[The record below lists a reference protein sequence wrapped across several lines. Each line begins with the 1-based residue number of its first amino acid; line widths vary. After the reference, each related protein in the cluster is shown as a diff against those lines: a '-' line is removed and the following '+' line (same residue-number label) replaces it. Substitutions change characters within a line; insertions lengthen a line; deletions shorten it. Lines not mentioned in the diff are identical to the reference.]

1 MSSNRLAS
9 LAGGII
15 FLVVAAISLYRL
27 LYWFPITIGGQQ
39 VGQAATFFSLAI
51 SAALCLVFFRGG
63 ATSGKG

>member
-15 FLVVAAISLYRL
+15 FLVLAGICLYRL
-27 LYWFPITIGGQQ
+27 LFWFPITIGGQQ
-39 VGQAATFFSLAI
+39 VGQAATFLALAI

-63 ATSGKG
+63 GTAHGG

>member
-15 FLVVAAISLYRL
+15 FLVLAGLCLYRL

-39 VGQAATFFSLAI
+39 VGQAATFLALAI
-51 SAALCLVFFRGG
+51 SAALCMVFLRGSRASREG
-63 ATSGKG
+63 

>member
-15 FLVVAAISLYRL
+15 FLIVAGLFLYRL

-39 VGQAATFFSLAI
+39 VGQAATFLALAI

-63 ATSGKG
+63 SAIDKG